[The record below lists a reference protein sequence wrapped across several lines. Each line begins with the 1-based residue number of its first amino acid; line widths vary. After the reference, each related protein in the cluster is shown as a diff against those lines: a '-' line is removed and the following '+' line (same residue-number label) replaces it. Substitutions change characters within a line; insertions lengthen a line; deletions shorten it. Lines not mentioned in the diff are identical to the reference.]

1 MSESPTTA
9 PAPAPHRWTPA
20 LVAAVVV
27 AVLAMLWWLSSV
39 FVPVGL
45 GLLLAYLL
53 APAVDRLQPKLGSRA
68 RAALLLIGGVLVL
81 TLAAMA
87 AATPILV
94 REARHWVA
102 AVAGEGTPEVA
113 KRLESMQNYGAYLD
127 PESDTWTVRELL
139 VQAKQKGAPA
149 GVLDALAQATPTS
162 SNGELELSEALGD
175 RDGDGWLD
183 PGYGRR
189 WRQLSRDR
197 RTWLG
202 SSIARLD
209 KSGIPAEVDRWARTT
224 FAKDRISKLVGGDTL
239 STAGDVGM
247 RILGSVREAFATVGS
262 LLLAAVLI
270 PVYAFFFA
278 LALPRWRSRWPAYVP
293 ARSRALWQRVAHRI
307 GNSIAGFLRG
317 RVIVC
322 LIVGLITAAGWWALG
337 VRLGVLLGLATGALT
352 LIPLAS
358 ALAFVPVV
366 VMGLI
371 DVATDMHGWAWF
383 AGVSA
388 IYLVGQVADSVL
400 NPIIVGDAVDLDMM
414 TMIIALL
421 AGGAAFGMIGLLI
434 AVPAAATLRILADE
448 VILPNWR
455 AWASRDE
462 SSASAP
468 PGDSPG

>member
-1 MSESPTTA
+1 MSDPPQLD
-9 PAPAPHRWTPA
+9 PAPSPHRWTPA
-20 LVAAVVV
+20 LVAAVV
-27 AVLAMLWWLSSV
+27 AAALAMLWWLSSV

-81 TLAAMA
+81 TLAALA

-94 REARHWVA
+94 REARHWGA
-102 AVAGEGTPEVA
+102 AVAGEGNPEVA
-113 KRLESMQNYGAYLD
+113 KRLDAMQHYGAYLD
-127 PESDTWTVRELL
+127 PETDTWNVRDLL
-139 VQAKQKGAPA
+139 AQARQKGAPQS
-149 GVLDALAQATPTS
+149 VLDLVAQATPAA
-162 SNGELELSEALGD
+162 SNGELELAEALGD

-202 SSIARLD
+202 SGIARLD
-209 KSGIPAEVDRWARTT
+209 KSGIPAEVDRWARSAL
-224 FAKDRISKLVGGDTL
+224 AKDRLSKLLGGDTL

-247 RILGSVREAFATVGS
+247 RILGSVREAVATVS
-262 LLLAAVLI
+262 SFLLAAVLI

-278 LALPRWRSRWPAYVP
+278 LALPRWRNRWPAYVP
-293 ARSRALWQRVAHRI
+293 SRSRALWQRVAHRI
-307 GNSIAGFLRG
+307 GTSIAGFLRG

-358 ALAFVPVV
+358 VLAFVPVV
-366 VMGLI
+366 LMGLI
-371 DVATDMHGWAWF
+371 DVATDVHGWAWL

-434 AVPAAATLRILADE
+434 AVPAAATLRILAHE

-455 AWASRDE
+455 AWAGRGDDAE
-462 SSASAP
+462 P
-468 PGDSPG
+468 PSDSPG